1 MSRKNVNV
9 MDIDLDKLPA
19 GALKQLVEEVRNED
33 YEATRDYDRVHNR
46 HNRGRG
52 GSDTL
57 RDWPSDEDKAISLG
71 RRRQRNA

>member
-1 MSRKNVNV
+1 MSLKNVNV

-19 GALKQLVEEVRNED
+19 GALKQLVKEVRNED
-33 YEATRDYDRVHNR
+33 YEATRAYDRVHNR

-52 GSDTL
+52 G
-57 RDWPSDEDKAISLG
+57 RIWPSDEDKAISLG